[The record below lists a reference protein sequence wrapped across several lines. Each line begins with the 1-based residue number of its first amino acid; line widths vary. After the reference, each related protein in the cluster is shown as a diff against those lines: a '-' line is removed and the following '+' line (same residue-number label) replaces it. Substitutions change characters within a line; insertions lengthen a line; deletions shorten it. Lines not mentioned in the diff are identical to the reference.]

1 MVKKEG
7 VKSGG
12 FGVVGFMDG
21 GMDGDGKG
29 G

>member
-1 MVKKEG
+1 MINKEG

-21 GMDGDGKG
+21 GMDGDRKG